1 MEKKVIVEGKE
12 IRLKT
17 SGALPRVYRI
27 AFQRDI
33 FKDLNS
39 LAYIT
44 DEDLVEAETGEVLEN
59 IAYAMAKHADPK
71 IPDTVEEWLEQFED
85 PRAVTSML
93 DDVLELWHAE
103 NKEDSTSKKE
113 SEK

>member
-1 MEKKVIVEGKE
+1 MEKKVKVEGKE

-39 LAYIT
+39 LAYIA
-44 DEDLVEAETGEVLEN
+44 DEDLAEAETAEVLEN
-59 IAYAMAKHADPK
+59 IAYAMAKHADPNVA
-71 IPDTVEEWLEQFED
+71 DTIEEWLEQFED
-85 PRAVTSML
+85 PHAVTSML

-113 SEK
+113 AEK